1 MQEEG
6 GFFKVERGR
15 EDQRWKLQGLHGQR
29 KDLMLCE
36 LVHHDYLARCF
47 NTDVGLIKLHIVR
60 DGIWVNPE
68 DTRAREDFWP
78 VPKPLKVLKLEH
90 YQLIE
95 NDRVNSLL
103 ICFRHLHLREII
115 LTIAANVPL
124 YVDPVPP
131 LVLVLGRIPA
141 VVCNLR
147 ISVEAIQDD
156 LAVIHKEGRVSKL
169 LF

>member
-1 MQEEG
+1 
-6 GFFKVERGR
+6 
-15 EDQRWKLQGLHGQR
+15 
-29 KDLMLCE
+29 
-36 LVHHDYLARCF
+36 
-47 NTDVGLIKLHIVR
+47 
-60 DGIWVNPE
+60 
-68 DTRAREDFWP
+68 
-78 VPKPLKVLKLEH
+78 
-90 YQLIE
+90 
-95 NDRVNSLL
+95 
-103 ICFRHLHLREII
+103 